1 MAQLV
6 VLGLTRLQLSE
17 PLQLQLA
24 HPALSPVRALW
35 HRAARAGV
43 GGRAERLHRRP
54 AHALARPERAR
65 AHRDRPHDVPGAGA
79 AGVLLIFVKTLT
91 RDCFFLGLS
100 PPFPIGR
107 VASKRHAARDHY
119 AASRPVRQ
127 PECVPAPSCHVRGE
141 QRAPLR
147 CMTWRCSAGCL
158 SRRAPRSRWR
168 RLTALRACAVGYEF
182 WKQLCLEH
190 GITQDGLIRDDIEVD
205 STGVAGDRKDV
216 FVSRV
221 VSLR

>member
-1 MAQLV
+1 MAWHSSWCSVSPACSSANHCNYSWRTLRCHPCELYGTAQ
-6 VLGLTRLQLSE
+6 RE
-17 PLQLQLA
+17 LA
-24 HPALSPVRALW
+24 SADAQSVFI
-35 HRAARAGV
+35 G
-43 GGRAERLHRRP
+43 
-54 AHALARPERAR
+54 
-65 AHRDRPHDVPGAGA
+65 D
-79 AGVLLIFVKTLT
+79 KTLT

-127 PECVPAPSCHVRGE
+127 PECVPAPSCHIRGE